1 MTVFEGSST
10 RHRAAQI
17 KSYWD
22 YRYFLVTQTVK
33 FAVVD
38 MWRNAPEYCTEE
50 TFFSYATLKRYLNNY
65 NRDLWIR
72 IFTVDGWSYLV
83 NSNSC
88 YWLNW
93 AAE

>member
-1 MTVFEGSST
+1 MTVLEASSIQ
-10 RHRAAQI
+10 RRAAQI

-38 MWRNAPEYCTEE
+38 LWRNAPEYRTEE
-50 TFFSYATLKRYLNNY
+50 TFYRYSELDRYLNNY

-72 IFTVDGWSYLV
+72 IYTVEGWSYII

-88 YWLNW
+88 YWLKW